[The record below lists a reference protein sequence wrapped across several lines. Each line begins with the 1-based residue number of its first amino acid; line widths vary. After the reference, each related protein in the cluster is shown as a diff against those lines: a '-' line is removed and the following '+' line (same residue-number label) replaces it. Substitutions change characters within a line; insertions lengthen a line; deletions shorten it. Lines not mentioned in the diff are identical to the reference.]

1 MDPQFTFNI
10 YENNSIFRDVLPR
23 NKDVSEIVA
32 LSSIQKSKDDQIVK
46 IPDYILRFSPI
57 KSMSLINDSNDFV
70 MITKE
75 NLTPLATFFLKRD
88 PNDAVSLIISSL
100 NYLLDSYQILNDN
113 NIIHVNYT
121 QIGFRDD
128 LTPILFDFIEKPVPP
143 YYLPIELF
151 LLNHFLSENRPTL
164 SILNVE
170 EICTR
175 FGKLNGKQLTDH
187 QLKSCVNFF
196 SPILNKS
203 RIEII
208 RILST
213 YKNQWHIYGLAKVYI
228 QLIGMLDIEHLP
240 SFISDVLFK
249 CTCLLPNERLS
260 TQELFYKWNKNRY
273 M

>member
-1 MDPQFTFNI
+1 MDPKYTYNM
-10 YENNSIFRDVLPR
+10 YEAQPLFRNVFPK
-23 NKDVSEIVA
+23 NKHVSEIVN
-32 LSSIQKSKDDQIVK
+32 LSSIQKSKDEQIKK

-57 KSMSLINDSNDFV
+57 KSKSLIDDSKDFV

-88 PNDAVSLIISSL
+88 STDAVSLVISSL
-100 NYLLDSYQILNDN
+100 NYLLKSYQILNDN

-128 LTPILFDFIEKPVPP
+128 LTPILFDFIEQPVPP

-151 LLNHFLSENRPTL
+151 VLNHFLGEDRPTL

-187 QLKSCVNFF
+187 QLKSCVKFF
-196 SPILNKS
+196 SPIFNKS

-228 QLIGMLDIEHLP
+228 QLIGMLDIVHLP
-240 SFISDVLFK
+240 SFISDVLFQ
-249 CTCLLPNERLS
+249 CTCLIPNERLS
-260 TQELFYKWNKNRY
+260 AQELFYKLNENRY